1 MPKRN
6 VLNSPRLLELKKHRR
21 RVLEKKIMFSMFLF
35 LSIFSAFIYVS
46 HLPILNIS
54 SIEIQ
59 GNKVINTEL
68 IKENIQDE
76 IFGKYLYIFPKSN
89 LFFYPKVTI
98 KNNLQNKFQ
107 RIKDINLSIN
117 KKVLQVSI
125 IEREALYTWCGDV
138 LPVVDDA
145 TEYKC
150 YFMDEDGYLFDEAP
164 YFSGNVYFR
173 FFGNIEIKEN
183 ILGSSFVPNRFS
195 SLVFFKK
202 SLESMDLKPSAFFV
216 NNMGELNVFFSTRSS
231 LLDGPVFMLKMD
243 ADFNK
248 ILENLDA
255 SLSTEP
261 LKSKFTNNYSS
272 LEYIDLRF
280 GNKVYFKFK

>member
-1 MPKRN
+1 MKRN
-6 VLNSPRLLELKKHRR
+6 VLNSPRLLELKKYRR
-21 RVLEKKIMFSMFLF
+21 RVLKKKIMLSVFFF
-35 LSIFSAFIYVS
+35 LSVFGILIYIS
-46 HLPILNIS
+46 HLSILNIS
-54 SIEIQ
+54 AIEIQ

-68 IKENIQDE
+68 IKENIQTE
-76 IFGKYLYIFPKSN
+76 LAGKYLYVFLKSN
-89 LFFYPKVTI
+89 LFFYPKVAI

-107 RIKDINLSIN
+107 RIKNINLSIN

-125 IEREALYTWCGDV
+125 IEREALYTWCGDI
-138 LPVVDDA
+138 LPLVDNT

-150 YFMDEDGYLFDEAP
+150 YFVDEEGYIFDEAP

-173 FFGNIEIKEN
+173 FFGNIERKEN
-183 ILGSSFVPNRFS
+183 ILGSSFVPNMFS
-195 SLVFFKK
+195 NLIFFKK

-216 NNMGELNVFFSTRSS
+216 NNIGELNVFFSTRSS
-231 LLDGPVFMLKMD
+231 LLDGPMFMLKMD

-248 ILENLDA
+248 VLENLEA

-261 LKSKFTNNYSS
+261 LKSKFANNYSS